1 MTFFNQE
8 KIMLWPFILPPR
20 EGQFSIN
27 FMLFTQGHLSLKTIF
42 RGCAGF
48 NPRVASDKCITDC
61 RVHFFSSSFDEF
73 QMRKNFPWCKRSLI
87 LSQIK
92 DRRSKKQ
99 QKRKEKEKKQ
109 RKKTAPDRTTVAPS
123 TLGGRVGEM
132 VDRYRKMTLKEY
144 NDVVELCQMH
154 GVQVSKALLGRGELV
169 TKLRG
174 C

>member
-1 MTFFNQE
+1 MDFRYVKNS
-8 KIMLWPFILPPR
+8 L
-20 EGQFSIN
+20 GVN
-27 FMLFTQGHLSLKTIF
+27 VVLFY
-42 RGCAGF
+42 
-48 NPRVASDKCITDC
+48 
-61 RVHFFSSSFDEF
+61 
-73 QMRKNFPWCKRSLI
+73 
-87 LSQIK
+87 QIK

-109 RKKTAPDRTTVAPS
+109 RKKAAPDRTTVAPS

-174 C
+174 Y